1 VSTGTGSLVSVIVP
15 VHDGLPLL
23 EETVASVE
31 AQTHG
36 EVERIAVDDGSSDGS
51 GDWLRARA
59 GWRVLPAGGLGTNRA
74 RALGLAE
81 AVGDFVALL
90 DQDDL
95 WHPQHLARCLDA
107 LREHPDAPAAIG
119 RRRTFHR
126 RAELALSTVPG
137 PTVRRD
143 PWRWY
148 PFAVIDTPSMAVF
161 RRGSLDVVGGWPAD
175 RAVAADLLAWL
186 RLGALGPLA
195 VSASRTVGVRLAE
208 GSRSAVH
215 RRDPLAYL
223 AAIRSSARDAVEALP
238 PGRREAAAGFGEAI
252 LGDVA
257 RLLEALRDGG
267 APGGAARSLEAH
279 LRGCPDGLV
288 LVAVRFLGWLAT
300 GGGDGPRRVSEAALL
315 GWPADAPRTG
325 REMRR
330 LAATLGGPA
339 MLARARPA
347 AFARTTTWLCA
358 AESAFH
364 RAAGLLGRQG
374 DPLDLDLAASPWTT
388 GGAA

>member
-1 VSTGTGSLVSVIVP
+1 MSARPGSLVSVIVP

-36 EVERIAVDDGSSDGS
+36 DVERIAVDDGSSDGS
-51 GDWLRARA
+51 GDWLRERA

-81 AVGDFVALL
+81 AEGDFVALL

-95 WHPQHLARCLDA
+95 WHPEHLACCLGS
-107 LREHPDAPAAIG
+107 LREWPDAPAAIG
-119 RRRTFHR
+119 RRRTFR
-126 RAELALSTVPG
+126 RRPELGLSTVPG

-148 PFAVIDTPSMAVF
+148 PFAVIDTPSMAVI
-161 RRGSLDVVGGWPAD
+161 RRTALDAVGGWPAD
-175 RAVAADLLAWL
+175 RAVASDLLAWL
-186 RLGALGPLA
+186 RFGALGPLA
-195 VSASRTVGVRLAE
+195 VSASCTVGVRLAE

-223 AAIRSSARDAVEALP
+223 EAIRASARDAVEALP
-238 PGRREAAAGFGEAI
+238 PDRREAAAGFGDAI

-267 APGGAARSLEAH
+267 DPGGAARSLEAH
-279 LRGCPDGLV
+279 LDGCPDGLV

-300 GGGDGPRRVSEAALL
+300 GGVDAPRRVSEAALL
-315 GWPADAPRTG
+315 RWPDDAPRTG

-330 LAATLGGPA
+330 LAATLGGPGI
-339 MLARARPA
+339 LARTRPA
-347 AFARTTTWLCA
+347 AFARGAAWLCA
-358 AESAFH
+358 AESAFLGV
-364 RAAGLLGRQG
+364 AGVLGRQG
-374 DPLDLDLAASPWTT
+374 DPLDLDLAPSPWAT